1 MWNAFNNKYNPF
13 KKNPVNQLKDKSK
26 EAISN
31 AMEMYNEVRDQ
42 QFNSQFDKN
51 KFQKFDNF
59 NDNLTF

>member
-31 AMEMYNEVRDQ
+31 IMEM
-42 QFNSQFDKN
+42 
-51 KFQKFDNF
+51 
-59 NDNLTF
+59 